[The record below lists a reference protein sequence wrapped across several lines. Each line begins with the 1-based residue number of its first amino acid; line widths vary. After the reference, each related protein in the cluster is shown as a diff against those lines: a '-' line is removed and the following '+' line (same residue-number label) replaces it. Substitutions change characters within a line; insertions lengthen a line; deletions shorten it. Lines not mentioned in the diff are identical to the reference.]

1 MLEHVNIAK
10 EYTTNDVLKTLLYFD
25 GFDYPITANEIEQF
39 SQYSN
44 DKINTELNDLVNKKI
59 IYSFDEFYSVS
70 KNKSLVERR
79 RKGNKKAEEVLKKV
93 TKVSA
98 FISQFPFVEGVFL
111 SGSMSKGYF
120 GEKDDVD
127 YFIITSPNRLWL
139 TRTLLIAFKKIFLLN
154 SKKYFCINY
163 LMSTNSLEI
172 AEKNRFTATEFATL
186 IPMSGNG
193 VYSDFKN
200 NNQWVLD
207 YFPNYMNQNKKS
219 SAIKKNIFKRS
230 SEFLLNGKF
239 GDKLDEYFMTLTKNH
254 QSRKFKK
261 FKKFKKSD
269 YNIAFKG
276 DKNISKHHPNNNQK
290 KVIDLL
296 NTSIADFNK
305 KHNLS
310 IPLEK

>member
-1 MLEHVNIAK
+1 MLEHVNISN

-79 RKGNKKAEEVLKKV
+79 RRGNKKAEEVLKKV

-254 QSRKFKK
+254 QLKK
-261 FKKFKKSD
+261 FEKLQDSDFKV
-269 YNIAFKG
+269 AFKG
-276 DKNISKHHPNNNQK
+276 NKNISKHHPNNNQK
-290 KVIDLL
+290 KVINML
-296 NTSIADFNK
+296 NKNIIAFNK
-305 KHNLS
+305 EHNLS